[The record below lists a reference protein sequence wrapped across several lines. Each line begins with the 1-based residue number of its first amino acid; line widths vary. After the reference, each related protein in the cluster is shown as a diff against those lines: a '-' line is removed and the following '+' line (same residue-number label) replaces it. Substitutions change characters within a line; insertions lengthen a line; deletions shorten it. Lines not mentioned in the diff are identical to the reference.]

1 MHIEIMWGNIMLLE
15 FRCKNHK
22 SIKDEVL
29 FSLLASKDTFNSE
42 YLYDYKDLKILKSSV
57 VYGANGSGKSNFID
71 AIYFMKLLVSNSI
84 NLQPGMGMPYT
95 PHKLNGIGS
104 ESFYSVQ
111 FVKNGVRF
119 VYGFSIEQ
127 MLVKEEYLYYFPNGR
142 QAKIFD
148 RTGMTYEEGSKFKG
162 RFNSCKDVLKPN
174 RLMISCAANFTNITE
189 IEDAFRFFS
198 EDLVIYTNAN
208 QENWMQY
215 SLYQFNSNPEIK
227 NLALSFMR
235 DIGVDIQDIKINIEE
250 SAFPQSELPEFL
262 SDEYK
267 NKLRMTPLKKNTA
280 SVVYPGFETDLFT
293 EESTGIQ
300 KLFAFLCPFLDIISK
315 GKILICDELETS
327 LHESLLYTLL
337 KTFLSLEGKEQP
349 QIIFTTHDT
358 SLLSLD
364 LFRRDQIWFTELNS
378 LNRSTELYSLAEIKS
393 VRKDENY
400 GKGYISGRYGAIPM
414 LNENLAELL
423 KNRVESK
430 SRK

>member
-1 MHIEIMWGNIMLLE
+1 MLLE

-42 YLYDYKDLKILKSSV
+42 YLYGYKDLKILKSSV

-71 AIYFMKLLVSNSI
+71 AIFFMKSLVTNSI
-84 NLQPGMGMPYT
+84 NLQPGMGIPYT
-95 PHKLNGIGS
+95 PHKLNGVGS

-111 FVKNGVRF
+111 FIKNGVRF
-119 VYGFSIEQ
+119 AYGFSIEQ
-127 MLVKEEYLYYFPNGR
+127 MLVKEEYLYYFPYGR

-267 NKLRMTPLKKNTA
+267 NKLRMTPLQKITA

-337 KTFLSLEGKEQP
+337 KTFLSLNGKEQS

-423 KNRVESK
+423 KNI
-430 SRK
+430 

>member
-1 MHIEIMWGNIMLLE
+1 MLLE

-42 YLYDYKDLKILKSSV
+42 YLYGYKDLKILKSSV

-71 AIYFMKLLVSNSI
+71 AIFFMKSLVTNSI
-84 NLQPGMGMPYT
+84 NLQPGMGIPYT
-95 PHKLNGIGS
+95 PHKLNGVGS

-111 FVKNGVRF
+111 FIKNGVRF
-119 VYGFSIEQ
+119 AYGFSIEQ

-267 NKLRMTPLKKNTA
+267 NKLRMTPLQKITA

-337 KTFLSLEGKEQP
+337 KTFLSLNGKEQS

-364 LFRRDQIWFTELNS
+364 LFRQDQIWFTELNS

-423 KNRVESK
+423 KNI
-430 SRK
+430 

>member
-1 MHIEIMWGNIMLLE
+1 MLLE

-71 AIYFMKLLVSNSI
+71 AIFFMKSLVSNSI
-84 NLQPGMGMPYT
+84 NLQPGMGIPYT
-95 PHKLNGIGS
+95 PHKLNGVGS

-111 FVKNGVRF
+111 FIKNGVRF
-119 VYGFSIEQ
+119 AYGFSIEQ

-174 RLMISCAANFTNITE
+174 RLMISCAANFTNIIE

-227 NLALSFMR
+227 SLALSFMR
-235 DIGVDIQDIKINIEE
+235 DIGVDVQDIKINIEE
-250 SAFPQSELPEFL
+250 SVFPQSELPEFL

-267 NKLRMTPLKKNTA
+267 NKLRMTPLQKITA
-280 SVVYPGFETDLFT
+280 SVVYPDFETDLFT

-337 KTFLSLEGKEQP
+337 KTFLSLNGKEQS

-378 LNRSTELYSLAEIKS
+378 SNRSTELYSLAEIKNT
-393 VRKDENY
+393 RKDENY

-414 LNENLAELL
+414 LNENLADLL
-423 KNRVESK
+423 KNI
-430 SRK
+430 

>member
-1 MHIEIMWGNIMLLE
+1 MLLE

-42 YLYDYKDLKILKSSV
+42 YLYGYKDLKILKSSV

-71 AIYFMKLLVSNSI
+71 AIFFMKSLVTNSI
-84 NLQPGMGMPYT
+84 NLQPGMGIPYT
-95 PHKLNGIGS
+95 PHKLNGVGS

-111 FVKNGVRF
+111 FIKNGVRF
-119 VYGFSIEQ
+119 AYGFSIEQ

-174 RLMISCAANFTNITE
+174 RLMISCAANFTNVTE

-267 NKLRMTPLKKNTA
+267 NKLRMTPLQKITA

-337 KTFLSLEGKEQP
+337 KTFLSLNGKEQS

-423 KNRVESK
+423 KNI
-430 SRK
+430 

>member
-1 MHIEIMWGNIMLLE
+1 MLLE

-42 YLYDYKDLKILKSSV
+42 YLYGYKDLKILKSSV

-71 AIYFMKLLVSNSI
+71 AIFFMKSLVTNSI
-84 NLQPGMGMPYT
+84 NLQPGMGIPYT
-95 PHKLNGIGS
+95 PHKLNGVGS

-111 FVKNGVRF
+111 FIKNGVRF
-119 VYGFSIEQ
+119 AYGFSIEQ

-250 SAFPQSELPEFL
+250 SAFPQSELPELL

-267 NKLRMTPLKKNTA
+267 NKLRMTPLQKITA

-337 KTFLSLEGKEQP
+337 KTFLSLNGKEQS

>member
-1 MHIEIMWGNIMLLE
+1 MLLE
-15 FRCKNHK
+15 FSCKNHK
-22 SIKDEVL
+22 SIKNEVL
-29 FSLLASKDTFNSE
+29 FSLLASKDTFNDE

-95 PHKLNGIGS
+95 PHKLNGTGS

-111 FVKNGVRF
+111 FVKNGVRYA
-119 VYGFSIEQ
+119 YGFSVEQ

-148 RTGMTYEEGSKFKG
+148 RTGMTFEEGSKFKG
-162 RFNSCKDVLKPN
+162 KFNSCKDVLKPN
-174 RLMISCAANFTNITE
+174 RLMISCAANFTNIAE

-215 SLYQFNSNPEIK
+215 SLYQFNSNPEMK
-227 NLALSFMR
+227 KLALSFMR

-267 NKLRMTPLKKNTA
+267 NKLRMTPLQKITA
-280 SVVYPGFETDLFT
+280 SVVYPVFETDLFT

-423 KNRVESK
+423 KNI
-430 SRK
+430 

>member
-1 MHIEIMWGNIMLLE
+1 MLLE

-42 YLYDYKDLKILKSSV
+42 YLYGYKDLKILKSSV

-71 AIYFMKLLVSNSI
+71 AIFFMKSLVTNSI
-84 NLQPGMGMPYT
+84 NLQPGMGIPYT
-95 PHKLNGIGS
+95 PHKLNGVGS

-111 FVKNGVRF
+111 FIKNGVRF
-119 VYGFSIEQ
+119 AYGFSIEQ

-235 DIGVDIQDIKINIEE
+235 DISVDIQDIKINIEE

-267 NKLRMTPLKKNTA
+267 NKLRMTPLQKITA

-337 KTFLSLEGKEQP
+337 KTFLSLNGKEQS

-423 KNRVESK
+423 KNI
-430 SRK
+430 

>member
-1 MHIEIMWGNIMLLE
+1 MLLE

-42 YLYDYKDLKILKSSV
+42 HLYGYKDLKILKSSV

-71 AIYFMKLLVSNSI
+71 AIFFMKSLVTNSI
-84 NLQPGMGMPYT
+84 NLQPGMGIPYT
-95 PHKLNGIGS
+95 PHKLNGVGS

-111 FVKNGVRF
+111 FIKNGVRF
-119 VYGFSIEQ
+119 AYGFSIEQ

-267 NKLRMTPLKKNTA
+267 NKLRMTPLQKITA

-337 KTFLSLEGKEQP
+337 KTFLSLNGKEQS

-423 KNRVESK
+423 KNI
-430 SRK
+430 

>member
-1 MHIEIMWGNIMLLE
+1 MLLE

-42 YLYDYKDLKILKSSV
+42 YLYGYKDLKILKSSV

-71 AIYFMKLLVSNSI
+71 AIFFMKSLVTNSI
-84 NLQPGMGMPYT
+84 NLQPGMGIPYT
-95 PHKLNGIGS
+95 PHKLNGVGS

-111 FVKNGVRF
+111 FIKNGVRF
-119 VYGFSIEQ
+119 AYGFSIEQ

-267 NKLRMTPLKKNTA
+267 NKLRMTPLQKITA
-280 SVVYPGFETDLFT
+280 SVVYSGFETDLFT

-337 KTFLSLEGKEQP
+337 KTFLSLNGKEQS

-423 KNRVESK
+423 KNI
-430 SRK
+430 

>member
-1 MHIEIMWGNIMLLE
+1 MLLE

-42 YLYDYKDLKILKSSV
+42 YLYGYKDLKILKSSV

-71 AIYFMKLLVSNSI
+71 AIFFMKSLVTNSI
-84 NLQPGMGMPYT
+84 NLQPGMGIPYT
-95 PHKLNGIGS
+95 PHKLNGVGS

-111 FVKNGVRF
+111 FIKNGVRF
-119 VYGFSIEQ
+119 AYGFSIEQ

-250 SAFPQSELPEFL
+250 SAFSQSELPEFL

-267 NKLRMTPLKKNTA
+267 NKLRMTPLQKITA

-337 KTFLSLEGKEQP
+337 KTFLSLNGKEQS

-423 KNRVESK
+423 KNI
-430 SRK
+430 

>member
-1 MHIEIMWGNIMLLE
+1 MLLE

-42 YLYDYKDLKILKSSV
+42 YLYGYKDLKILKSSV

-71 AIYFMKLLVSNSI
+71 AIFFMKSLVTNSI
-84 NLQPGMGMPYT
+84 NLQPGMGISYT
-95 PHKLNGIGS
+95 PHKLNGVGS

-111 FVKNGVRF
+111 FIKNGVRF
-119 VYGFSIEQ
+119 AYGFSIEQ

-142 QAKIFD
+142 QAKIFV

-267 NKLRMTPLKKNTA
+267 NKLRMTPLQKITA

-337 KTFLSLEGKEQP
+337 KTFLSLNGKEQS

-423 KNRVESK
+423 KNI
-430 SRK
+430 

>member
-1 MHIEIMWGNIMLLE
+1 MLLE

-42 YLYDYKDLKILKSSV
+42 YLYGYKDLKILKSSV

-71 AIYFMKLLVSNSI
+71 AIFFMKSLVTNSI
-84 NLQPGMGMPYT
+84 NLQPGMGIPYT
-95 PHKLNGIGS
+95 PHKLNGVGS

-111 FVKNGVRF
+111 FIKNGVRF
-119 VYGFSIEQ
+119 AYGFSIEQ

-267 NKLRMTPLKKNTA
+267 NKLRMTPLQKITA
-280 SVVYPGFETDLFT
+280 SVIYPGFETDLFT

-337 KTFLSLEGKEQP
+337 KTFLSLNGKEQS

-423 KNRVESK
+423 KNI
-430 SRK
+430 

>member
-1 MHIEIMWGNIMLLE
+1 MLLE

-42 YLYDYKDLKILKSSV
+42 YLYGYKDLKILKSSV

-71 AIYFMKLLVSNSI
+71 AIFFMKSLVTNSI
-84 NLQPGMGMPYT
+84 NLQPGMGIPYT
-95 PHKLNGIGS
+95 PHKLNGVGS

-111 FVKNGVRF
+111 FIKNGVRF
-119 VYGFSIEQ
+119 AYGFSIEQ

-267 NKLRMTPLKKNTA
+267 NKLRMTPLQKITA

-300 KLFAFLCPFLDIISK
+300 KLFAFLCPFLNIISK

-337 KTFLSLEGKEQP
+337 KTFLSLNGKEQS

-423 KNRVESK
+423 KNI
-430 SRK
+430 

>member
-1 MHIEIMWGNIMLLE
+1 MLLE

-42 YLYDYKDLKILKSSV
+42 YLYGYKDLKILKSSV

-71 AIYFMKLLVSNSI
+71 AIFFMKSLVTNSI
-84 NLQPGMGMPYT
+84 NLQPGMGIPYT
-95 PHKLNGIGS
+95 PHKLNGVGS

-111 FVKNGVRF
+111 FIKNGVRF
-119 VYGFSIEQ
+119 AYGFSIEQ

-267 NKLRMTPLKKNTA
+267 NKLRMTPLQKITA

-337 KTFLSLEGKEQP
+337 KTFLSLNGKEQS

-423 KNRVESK
+423 KNI
-430 SRK
+430 

>member
-1 MHIEIMWGNIMLLE
+1 MLLE

-42 YLYDYKDLKILKSSV
+42 YLYGYKDLKILKSSV

-71 AIYFMKLLVSNSI
+71 AIFFMKSLVTNSI
-84 NLQPGMGMPYT
+84 NLQPGMGIPYT
-95 PHKLNGIGS
+95 PHKLNGVGS

-111 FVKNGVRF
+111 FIKNGVRF
-119 VYGFSIEQ
+119 AYGFSIEQ

-250 SAFPQSELPEFL
+250 SVFPQSELPEFL

-267 NKLRMTPLKKNTA
+267 NKLRMTPLQKITA

-337 KTFLSLEGKEQP
+337 KTFLSLNGKEQS

-423 KNRVESK
+423 KNI
-430 SRK
+430 

>member
-1 MHIEIMWGNIMLLE
+1 MLLE
-15 FRCKNHK
+15 FSCKNHK
-22 SIKDEVL
+22 SIKNEVL
-29 FSLLASKDTFNSE
+29 FSLLASKDTFNDE

-84 NLQPGMGMPYT
+84 NLQPGMGIPYT

-111 FVKNGVRF
+111 FVKNGIRYA
-119 VYGFSIEQ
+119 YGFSVEQ

-148 RTGMTYEEGSKFKG
+148 RTGMTFEEGSKFKG
-162 RFNSCKDVLKPN
+162 KFNSCKDVLKPN
-174 RLMISCAANFTNITE
+174 RLMISCAANFTNIAE

-267 NKLRMTPLKKNTA
+267 NKLRMTPLQKITA
-280 SVVYPGFETDLFT
+280 SVVYPGFETDLFI

-423 KNRVESK
+423 KNI
-430 SRK
+430 

>member
-1 MHIEIMWGNIMLLE
+1 MWGNIMLLE

-57 VYGANGSGKSNFID
+57 IYGANGSGKSNFID

-267 NKLRMTPLKKNTA
+267 NKLRMTPLQKITA
-280 SVVYPGFETDLFT
+280 SVVYPDFETDLFT

-349 QIIFTTHDT
+349 QIIFTAHDT

-423 KNRVESK
+423 KNI
-430 SRK
+430 

>member
-1 MHIEIMWGNIMLLE
+1 MLLE

-42 YLYDYKDLKILKSSV
+42 YLYGYKDLKILKSSV

-71 AIYFMKLLVSNSI
+71 AIFFMKSLVTNSI
-84 NLQPGMGMPYT
+84 NLQPGMGIPYT
-95 PHKLNGIGS
+95 PHKLNGVGS

-111 FVKNGVRF
+111 FIKNGVRF
-119 VYGFSIEQ
+119 AYGFSIEQ

-227 NLALSFMR
+227 NLVLSFMR

-267 NKLRMTPLKKNTA
+267 NKLRMTPLQKITA

-337 KTFLSLEGKEQP
+337 KTFLSLNGKEQS

-423 KNRVESK
+423 KNI
-430 SRK
+430 

>member
-1 MHIEIMWGNIMLLE
+1 MLLE

-42 YLYDYKDLKILKSSV
+42 YLYGYKDLKILKSSV

-71 AIYFMKLLVSNSI
+71 AIFFMKSLVTNSI
-84 NLQPGMGMPYT
+84 NLQPGMGIPYT
-95 PHKLNGIGS
+95 PHKLNGVGS

-111 FVKNGVRF
+111 FIKNGVRF
-119 VYGFSIEQ
+119 AYGFSIEQ

-215 SLYQFNSNPEIK
+215 SLFQFNSNPEIK

-267 NKLRMTPLKKNTA
+267 NKLRMTPLQKITA

-337 KTFLSLEGKEQP
+337 KTFLSLNGKEQS

-423 KNRVESK
+423 KNI
-430 SRK
+430 

>member
-1 MHIEIMWGNIMLLE
+1 MLLE

-42 YLYDYKDLKILKSSV
+42 YLYGYKDLKILKSSV

-71 AIYFMKLLVSNSI
+71 AIFFMKSLVTNSI
-84 NLQPGMGMPYT
+84 NLQPGMGIPYT
-95 PHKLNGIGS
+95 PHKLNGVGS

-111 FVKNGVRF
+111 FIKNGVRF
-119 VYGFSIEQ
+119 AYGFSIEQ

-250 SAFPQSELPEFL
+250 SAFSQSELPEFL

-267 NKLRMTPLKKNTA
+267 NKLRMTPLQKITA

-337 KTFLSLEGKEQP
+337 KTFLSLNGKEQS

-364 LFRRDQIWFTELNS
+364 LFRRDQIWLTELNS

-423 KNRVESK
+423 KNI
-430 SRK
+430 

>member
-1 MHIEIMWGNIMLLE
+1 MLLE
-15 FRCKNHK
+15 FSCKNHK
-22 SIKDEVL
+22 SIKNEVL
-29 FSLLASKDTFNSE
+29 FSLLASKDTFNDE

-84 NLQPGMGMPYT
+84 NLQPGMGIPYT
-95 PHKLNGIGS
+95 PHKLNGTGS

-111 FVKNGVRF
+111 FVKNGIRYA
-119 VYGFSIEQ
+119 YGFSVEQ

-148 RTGMTYEEGSKFKG
+148 RTGMTFEEGSKFKG
-162 RFNSCKDVLKPN
+162 KFNSCKDVLKPN
-174 RLMISCAANFTNITE
+174 RLMISCAANFTNIAE

-208 QENWMQY
+208 QENWIQY

-267 NKLRMTPLKKNTA
+267 NKLRMTPLQKITA
-280 SVVYPGFETDLFT
+280 SVVYPGFKTDLFT

-423 KNRVESK
+423 KNI
-430 SRK
+430 

>member
-1 MHIEIMWGNIMLLE
+1 MLLE

-42 YLYDYKDLKILKSSV
+42 YLYGYKDLKILKSSV

-71 AIYFMKLLVSNSI
+71 AIFFMKSLVTNSI
-84 NLQPGMGMPYT
+84 NLQPGMGIPYT
-95 PHKLNGIGS
+95 PHKLNGVGS

-111 FVKNGVRF
+111 FIKNGVRF
-119 VYGFSIEQ
+119 AYGFSIEQ

-267 NKLRMTPLKKNTA
+267 NKLRMTPLQKITA

-337 KTFLSLEGKEQP
+337 KTFLSLNGKEQS
-349 QIIFTTHDT
+349 QIIFTMHDT

-423 KNRVESK
+423 KNI
-430 SRK
+430 

>member
-1 MHIEIMWGNIMLLE
+1 MWGNIMLLE

-208 QENWMQY
+208 QENRMQY

-267 NKLRMTPLKKNTA
+267 NKLRMTPLKKITA

-300 KLFAFLCPFLDIISK
+300 KLFAFLRPFLDIISK

-423 KNRVESK
+423 KNI
-430 SRK
+430 

>member
-1 MHIEIMWGNIMLLE
+1 MLLE

-42 YLYDYKDLKILKSSV
+42 YLYGYKDLKILKSSV

-71 AIYFMKLLVSNSI
+71 AIFFMKSLVTNSI
-84 NLQPGMGMPYT
+84 NLQPGMGIPYT
-95 PHKLNGIGS
+95 PHKLNGVGS

-111 FVKNGVRF
+111 FIKNGVRF
-119 VYGFSIEQ
+119 AYGFSIEQ

-267 NKLRMTPLKKNTA
+267 NKLRMTPLQKITA

-300 KLFAFLCPFLDIISK
+300 KLFAFLCPFLDIVSK

-337 KTFLSLEGKEQP
+337 KTFLSLNGKEQS

-423 KNRVESK
+423 KNI
-430 SRK
+430 

>member
-1 MHIEIMWGNIMLLE
+1 MLLE

-42 YLYDYKDLKILKSSV
+42 YLYGYKDLKILKSSV

-71 AIYFMKLLVSNSI
+71 AIFFMKSLVTNSI
-84 NLQPGMGMPYT
+84 NLQPGMGIPYT
-95 PHKLNGIGS
+95 PHKLNGVGS

-111 FVKNGVRF
+111 FIKNGVRF
-119 VYGFSIEQ
+119 AYGFSIEQ

-267 NKLRMTPLKKNTA
+267 NKLRMTPLQKITA

-337 KTFLSLEGKEQP
+337 KTFLSLNGKEQS

-378 LNRSTELYSLAEIKS
+378 LNRSTELYSLEEIKS

-423 KNRVESK
+423 KNI
-430 SRK
+430 

>member
-1 MHIEIMWGNIMLLE
+1 MLLE

-42 YLYDYKDLKILKSSV
+42 YLYGYKDLKILKSSV

-71 AIYFMKLLVSNSI
+71 AIFFMKSLVTNSI
-84 NLQPGMGMPYT
+84 NLQPGMGIPYT
-95 PHKLNGIGS
+95 PHKLNGVGS

-111 FVKNGVRF
+111 FIKNGVRF
-119 VYGFSIEQ
+119 AYGFSIEQ

-267 NKLRMTPLKKNTA
+267 NKLRMTPLQKITA

-293 EESTGIQ
+293 EESMGIQ

-337 KTFLSLEGKEQP
+337 KTFLSLNGKEQS

-423 KNRVESK
+423 KNI
-430 SRK
+430 

>member
-1 MHIEIMWGNIMLLE
+1 MLLE

-42 YLYDYKDLKILKSSV
+42 YLYGYKDLKILKSSV

-71 AIYFMKLLVSNSI
+71 AIFFMKSLVTNSI
-84 NLQPGMGMPYT
+84 NLQPGMGIPYT
-95 PHKLNGIGS
+95 PHKLNGVGS
-104 ESFYSVQ
+104 DSFYSVQ
-111 FVKNGVRF
+111 FIKNGVRF
-119 VYGFSIEQ
+119 AYGFSIEQ

-215 SLYQFNSNPEIK
+215 SLYQFNSNPETK

-267 NKLRMTPLKKNTA
+267 NKLRMTPLQKITA

-337 KTFLSLEGKEQP
+337 KTFLSLNGKEQS

-423 KNRVESK
+423 KNI
-430 SRK
+430 

>member
-1 MHIEIMWGNIMLLE
+1 MLLE

-42 YLYDYKDLKILKSSV
+42 YLYGYKDLKILKSSV

-71 AIYFMKLLVSNSI
+71 AIFFMKSLVTNSI
-84 NLQPGMGMPYT
+84 NLQPGMGIPYT
-95 PHKLNGIGS
+95 PHKLNGVGS

-111 FVKNGVRF
+111 FIKNGVRF
-119 VYGFSIEQ
+119 AYGFSIEQ

-235 DIGVDIQDIKINIEE
+235 DIGVDIQDIKINIVE
-250 SAFPQSELPEFL
+250 SAFPQSEFPEFL

-267 NKLRMTPLKKNTA
+267 NKLRMTPLQKITA

-337 KTFLSLEGKEQP
+337 KTFLSLNGKEQS

-423 KNRVESK
+423 KNI
-430 SRK
+430 

>member
-1 MHIEIMWGNIMLLE
+1 MLLE

-42 YLYDYKDLKILKSSV
+42 YLYSYKDLKILKSSV

-71 AIYFMKLLVSNSI
+71 AIFFMKSLVTNSI
-84 NLQPGMGMPYT
+84 NLQPGMGIPYT
-95 PHKLNGIGS
+95 PHKLNGVGS

-111 FVKNGVRF
+111 FIKNGVRF
-119 VYGFSIEQ
+119 AYGFSIEQ

-267 NKLRMTPLKKNTA
+267 NKLRMTPLQKITA

-337 KTFLSLEGKEQP
+337 KTFLSLNGKEQS

-423 KNRVESK
+423 KNI
-430 SRK
+430 

>member
-1 MHIEIMWGNIMLLE
+1 MLLE
-15 FRCKNHK
+15 FSCKNHK
-22 SIKDEVL
+22 SIKNEVL
-29 FSLLASKDTFNSE
+29 FSLLASKDTFNDE

-95 PHKLNGIGS
+95 PHKLNGTGS

-111 FVKNGVRF
+111 FVKNGIRYA
-119 VYGFSIEQ
+119 YGFSVEQ

-148 RTGMTYEEGSKFKG
+148 RTGMTFEEGSKFKG
-162 RFNSCKDVLKPN
+162 KFNSCKDVLKPN
-174 RLMISCAANFTNITE
+174 RLMISCAANFTNIAE
-189 IEDAFRFFS
+189 VEDAFRFFS

-227 NLALSFMR
+227 KLALSFMR

-267 NKLRMTPLKKNTA
+267 NKLRMTPLQKITA

-293 EESTGIQ
+293 EESKGIQ

-423 KNRVESK
+423 KNIPGIK
-430 SRK
+430 

>member
-1 MHIEIMWGNIMLLE
+1 MLLE

-42 YLYDYKDLKILKSSV
+42 YLHDYKDLKILKSSV

-227 NLALSFMR
+227 NLALYFMR

-267 NKLRMTPLKKNTA
+267 NKLRMTPLQKITA

-423 KNRVESK
+423 KNI
-430 SRK
+430 

>member
-1 MHIEIMWGNIMLLE
+1 MLLE

-42 YLYDYKDLKILKSSV
+42 YLYGYKDLKILKSSV

-71 AIYFMKLLVSNSI
+71 AIFFMKSLVTNSI
-84 NLQPGMGMPYT
+84 NLQPGMGIPYT
-95 PHKLNGIGS
+95 PHKLNGVGS

-111 FVKNGVRF
+111 FIKNGVRF
-119 VYGFSIEQ
+119 TYGFSIEQ

-267 NKLRMTPLKKNTA
+267 NKLRMTPLQKITA

-337 KTFLSLEGKEQP
+337 KTFLSLNGKEQS

-423 KNRVESK
+423 KNI
-430 SRK
+430 

>member
-1 MHIEIMWGNIMLLE
+1 MLLE

-42 YLYDYKDLKILKSSV
+42 YLYGYKDLKILKSSV

-71 AIYFMKLLVSNSI
+71 AIFFMKSLVTNSI
-84 NLQPGMGMPYT
+84 NLQPGMGIPYT
-95 PHKLNGIGS
+95 PHKLNGVGS

-111 FVKNGVRF
+111 FIKNGVRF
-119 VYGFSIEQ
+119 AYGFSIEQ

-162 RFNSCKDVLKPN
+162 RFNSCRDVLKPN

-267 NKLRMTPLKKNTA
+267 NKLRMTPLQKITA

-337 KTFLSLEGKEQP
+337 KTFLSLNGKEQS

-423 KNRVESK
+423 KNI
-430 SRK
+430 